1 MQTHV
6 CLHVPRL
13 KDKNIQTDT
22 RTHPDKQ
29 APVHTPSP
37 FLSENTRK
45 HTLRH
50 ATHMNEHA
58 EDISISILSSLNSNA
73 NICGH
78 CCDELR
84 EHFTQKPQRHPIIT
98 E

>member
-1 MQTHV
+1 MQTHA
-6 CLHVPRL
+6 CSHVPRL

-22 RTHPDKQ
+22 RTRRDKQ
-29 APVHTPSP
+29 APVHTPHKSI
-37 FLSENTRK
+37 LSENTRK
-45 HTLRH
+45 HTLGH

-58 EDISISILSSLNSNA
+58 EDISINILSSLNSNA

-84 EHFTQKPQRHPIIT
+84 EHFTPHYSVILL
-98 E
+98 